1 MTLGEACPPLSFY
14 LPLLIMNPIQLFSFS
29 PGSTPEQ
36 QQALI
41 LYAIKAPAAEAAE
54 ASSPA
59 VVVTPAEGKKKAGKK
74 PAATTADVER
84 ARDGDGKFLADDP
97 ATPEVDEAWVEVDR
111 EN

>member
-1 MTLGEACPPLSFY
+1 MSL
-14 LPLLIMNPIQLFSFS
+14 IQLFSFS

-59 VVVTPAEGKKKAGKK
+59 VVVTPAEGKKKASKK
-74 PAATTADVER
+74 PAATNVEVER
-84 ARDGDGKFLADDP
+84 ARDEEGQFVADDP
-97 ATPEVDEAWVEVDR
+97 ATPDVDEAWVEK
-111 EN
+111 

>member
-1 MTLGEACPPLSFY
+1 MSSPFFLSAFF
-14 LPLLIMNPIQLFSFS
+14 LIMIQLFSFS

-41 LYAIKAPAAEAAE
+41 LHGIEAPAPAAEPPAPAPAPAAAE
-54 ASSPA
+54 P
-59 VVVTPAEGKKKAGKK
+59 KKKASKK
-74 PAATTADVER
+74 AAVR
-84 ARDGDGKFLADDP
+84 ARDEEGKYLGDDP